1 MTTPAARPLR
11 DILYESYVSRFKG
24 AAAPVATAL
33 TASQETVLAR
43 LLRPLVAS
51 LPRDARILDIGC
63 GSGGLLQYLG
73 KLGFTAATG
82 IDVSA
87 EQVAIA
93 ARRGVKAKVGDLFDV
108 LERSPD
114 TFDGVIAIDLI
125 ERDSRRILASTDN
138 SQIGT
143 LSRAPAL
150 SEFDP
155 NGEGVGCG
163 HIVYGDLTHETIFN
177 ESSLNQF
184 FAAFGFREIAVRE
197 TGPVPRNVSGVFRT
211 IVWKL
216 IRLAAQ
222 VGAFAQAGRWPRILT
237 ATIVATARKP

>member
-1 MTTPAARPLR
+1 MTDNPYDDPAFFAGYATLPRSVHGLDGAPEWPSLRALLPPLAGLDVLDLGCGHGWFSRHAAGEGARRVLGL
-11 DILYESYVSRFKG
+11 DSSR
-24 AAAPVATAL
+24 L
-33 TASQETVLAR
+33 MLAR
-43 LLRPLVAS
+43 AREANAHPAVSYAHADLEAAEFPPASFDLAWSSLALHYVERLEALLVRVHAALRP
-51 LPRDARILDIGC
+51 
-63 GSGGLLQYLG
+63 GGIVLLQ
-73 KLGFTAATG
+73 T
-82 IDVSA
+82 
-87 EQVAIA
+87 
-93 ARRGVKAKVGDLFDV
+93 
-108 LERSPD
+108 
-114 TFDGVIAIDLI
+114 
-125 ERDSRRILASTDN
+125 
-138 SQIGT
+138 
-143 LSRAPAL
+143 
-150 SEFDP
+150 P

>member
-93 ARRGVKAKVGDLFDV
+93 ARRGVKAEVGDLFDV

-125 ERDSRRILASTDN
+125 EHLTKQELSRF
-138 SQIGT
+138 GT
-143 LSRAPAL
+143 LLHAAL
-150 SEFDP
+150 RPGGIVLLQTP